1 MKEEMMWTD
10 YLRRAKRR
18 SLFAIRERELLAAP
32 SELTRRAGVR
42 RCAVPEIGHA
52 RAAFALRSFSTC
64 LHKRTRRKLSL
75 ASGGS
80 TMNLFYPQIAAALAA
95 TISLAACIAPPAA
108 PTIPVAPGP
117 SKTLEMFAADQ
128 AACQQNAAAQ
138 LSPAVAAATVEEEWR
153 HTGPERVAGRR

>member
-1 MKEEMMWTD
+1 MWTD
-10 YLRRAKRR
+10 YPRRAKRR

-52 RAAFALRSFSTC
+52 RATFALRSFSTC

-80 TMNLFYPQIAAALAA
+80 TMNLFHPQIAAALAA

-117 SKTLEMFAADQ
+117 SKTSDMFGADQ

-138 LSPAVAAATVEEEWR
+138 SC
-153 HTGPERVAGRR
+153 